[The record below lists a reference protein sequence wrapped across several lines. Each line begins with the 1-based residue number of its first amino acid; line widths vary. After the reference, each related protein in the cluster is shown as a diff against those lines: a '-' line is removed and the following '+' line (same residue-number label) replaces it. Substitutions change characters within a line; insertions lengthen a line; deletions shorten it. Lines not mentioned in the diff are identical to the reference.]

1 MNATKTKA
9 DTQEKTNAGQLVLE
23 EEFYDYVDH
32 TSFNVPT
39 TQPDIPDRIGGQEGY
54 IPRPTNDPNKT

>member
-1 MNATKTKA
+1 MRHTRKIKHG
-9 DTQEKTNAGQLVLE
+9 EIVLE
-23 EEFYDYVDH
+23 DEFYDCMDH

-39 TQPDIPDRIGGQEGY
+39 TQPTIPDRVGGQEGY